1 MVGATALGTGLW
13 WRKHPSP
20 CPYGL
25 RLWVQVPHPVITRP
39 RLKRVLEPRR
49 GERILEIGPGT
60 GYYTLDLAEWIGDG
74 ELEILDIQP
83 QMLEHTMGKAR
94 SRGLT
99 NVSSTQAD
107 AANLPHADGSFDAVV
122 LVTTFGEIPDGD
134 AALREVH
141 RVLKPGG
148 RVIIGEI
155 AVGDPHFSRLS
166 SVRQRAEAAGLSLDG
181 HAGVCTRLLRA
192 LHQTRL
198 RTPPRAPGDTS
209 FGVGVRA
216 RGDNSERLRGLQPG
230 RLRSRARAA

>member
-1 MVGATALGTGLW
+1 MSRPGSRVAAVVVGAAALGAGVW

-25 RLWVQVPHPVITRP
+25 RLWVQVPHPVITRS
-39 RLKRVLEPRR
+39 RLKRVLKPRR

-60 GYYTLDLAEWIGDG
+60 GYYTLDLADWIGG
-74 ELEILDIQP
+74 GQLEILDIQP
-83 QMLEHTMGKAR
+83 EMLDHTMGKAR

-107 AANLPHADGSFDAVV
+107 ASNLPYADESFDAAL

-166 SVRQRAEAAGLSLDG
+166 SLRPRAEAAGLSLDCQSG
-181 HAGVCTRLLRA
+181 FPLAY
-192 LHQTRL
+192 
-198 RTPPRAPGDTS
+198 
-209 FGVGVRA
+209 FA
-216 RGDNSERLRGLQPG
+216 RFIKPV
-230 RLRSRARAA
+230 